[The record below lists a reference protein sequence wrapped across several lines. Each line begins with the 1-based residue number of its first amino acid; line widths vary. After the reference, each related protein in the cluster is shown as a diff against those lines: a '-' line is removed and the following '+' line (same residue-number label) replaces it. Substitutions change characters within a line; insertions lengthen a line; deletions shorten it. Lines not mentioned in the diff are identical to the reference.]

1 MWEFSK
7 TKGFFCFSFNKRS
20 PEENW
25 VFLHMLLLEN
35 EAQIDKNNYGTTLFV
50 LKQVSLPKIS
60 LILQKHLSHAWHP
73 SSEEILKNQSLFIL
87 SKNKR
92 RNPLYRSL
100 NKWSQDY
107 TPASTELQICDVII
121 TCLLLTIFIG
131 QGWAKYCDL
140 TAKTRSIISAA
151 GK

>member
-1 MWEFSK
+1 
-7 TKGFFCFSFNKRS
+7 
-20 PEENW
+20 
-25 VFLHMLLLEN
+25 MLLLEN

-92 RNPLYRSL
+92 RNPLFSCLDADPCRLACRSRSSFTYHGIVADGTRCT
-100 NKWSQDY
+100 NR
-107 TPASTELQICDVII
+107 PNIFDV
-121 TCLLLTIFIG
+121 CV
-131 QGWAKYCDL
+131 
-140 TAKTRSIISAA
+140 A
-151 GK
+151 GKCKVCIILLDEVKHIYISRLRIDR